1 MDSTE
6 KHNKLATT
14 TPKNSKELFKA
25 ISDLDISGTRTSV
38 MEVRNMGGM
47 PLSSL
52 VKKTDGVAD
61 KSEAHKFIQLVIVWM
76 CQYFG
81 VVWNDL
87 QIKES
92 SRQLYE
98 NYFYFSQY
106 DWRHFMS
113 RVTSGYFGK
122 MFGAFNTSMLMEYA
136 AIHSEEWLSASEGLK
151 KHELDL
157 IGKQEEKV
165 VDFTKMI
172 EDGKQSIR
180 NKFHQENVDKFKES
194 IQKPDNFTKPS

>member
-1 MDSTE
+1 
-6 KHNKLATT
+6 
-14 TPKNSKELFKA
+14 
-25 ISDLDISGTRTSV
+25 
-38 MEVRNMGGM
+38 MGGM

>member
-1 MDSTE
+1 MEIESME
-6 KHNKLATT
+6 KHNKLAKT
-14 TPKNSKELFKA
+14 TPTSSTELFKV

-38 MEVRNMGGM
+38 MDIRKMNGS

-52 VKKTDGVAD
+52 VKRSDSGAD

-81 VVWNDL
+81 VSWNDL
-87 QIKES
+87 QVKES
-92 SRQLYE
+92 SKQLYE
-98 NYFYFSQY
+98 NYFFWSEY

-136 AIHSEEWLSASEGLK
+136 ALHCNEWYSASEGLT
-151 KHELDL
+151 KHEIDL

-172 EDGKQSIR
+172 EKGREDRIHQSAL
-180 NKFHQENVDKFKES
+180 NDFKTKTDKS
-194 IQKPDNFTKPS
+194 